1 MDINLSAA
9 DAAFQ
14 NEARDFIEA
23 ALPGDIRAK
32 AELGQRLEK
41 DDYVRWHKIL
51 FDKGWVAPA
60 WPEELGGT
68 GWTPLQ
74 RH

>member
-1 MDINLSAA
+1 MDINLNTA

-14 NEARDFIEA
+14 SEVRDFIEGV
-23 ALPGDIRAK
+23 LPDDIRVK
-32 AELGQRLEK
+32 TELGQRLEK

-60 WPEELGGT
+60 WP
-68 GWTPLQ
+68 
-74 RH
+74 